1 MHVWGKRS
9 AIFSR
14 AVCGLMISLDSSCRS
29 HSYDGVVCRSRMT
42 SIVRIVTVGGGECR
56 VGVGS
61 ADKTAFRLHSFG
73 VKWKGGGSRSHC
85 GPGIVI
91 EALRPYGCVVV
102 VRRVRRETVDD
113 IDDPISNYPI
123 LSSSV
128 GWWT

>member
-1 MHVWGKRS
+1 M
-9 AIFSR
+9 
-14 AVCGLMISLDSSCRS
+14 
-29 HSYDGVVCRSRMT
+29 
-42 SIVRIVTVGGGECR
+42 
-56 VGVGS
+56 GS
-61 ADKTAFRLHSFG
+61 DDETAFRLHSFG
-73 VKWKGGGSRSHC
+73 VKWKGDGSRSHC

-128 GWWT
+128 GWWTYCAFFEINERGAHVRNTFIFSS